1 MADIP
6 KLHFVSR
13 INLLRVIAVAGISFH
28 HLWNG
33 ISGMRNA
40 SALTELLHP
49 FFMLAAQGVG
59 IFNIITGFVLA
70 WPCLGPGH
78 KPPLGWAD
86 FQKFRLSQK
95 KQGKHT
101 GSPLQTIIAFL
112 SFLTRCGESV

>member
-95 KQGKHT
+95 NRANTQVRPYR
-101 GSPLQTIIAFL
+101 PLLLFCH
-112 SFLTRCGESV
+112 F